1 MKILFKRFKFM
12 IILLAILTLI
22 AFIFIQNNL
31 IGITTI
37 NYSNDKIP
45 VEFND
50 FNIVHISDLHNKS
63 FGKNQKKII
72 SKTKNLDASI
82 FVITGDLI
90 DSYSPNIEK
99 SMEYIN
105 YLVTLAPVYYVNGN
119 HELRSGLYPELK
131 KRLTESGVIVLE
143 DELFTL
149 SKENSKLN
157 LIGITDPS
165 STKNKEDYELKAITD
180 NKLKK
185 LTQDVKEDTFTM
197 LLAHRPEDIDIY
209 SSNNIDL
216 AFSGH
221 AHGGQF
227 VIPFIGRGLFAPH
240 QGILP
245 KYTSGINKIANT
257 SLVVSRGLGN
267 SIFPIRLF
275 NRPEIVKV
283 TLKSN

>member
-37 NYSNDKIP
+37 NYSNDKIA

-119 HELRSGLYPELK
+119 HELRCGLYLELK
-131 KRLTESGVIVLE
+131 EKLKNSGVTVLE
-143 DELFTL
+143 DELLTL
-149 SKENSKLN
+149 SKNNASVN
-157 LIGITDPS
+157 LIGLTDPS
-165 STKNKEDYELKAITD
+165 STKNTEYYELKNITY
-180 NKLKK
+180 NKLKN
-185 LTQDVKEDTFTM
+185 LTKDTSNAFTM

-209 SSNNIDL
+209 SENNIDL

-227 VIPFIGRGLFAPH
+227 RIPFIGRGLFAPH
-240 QGILP
+240 QGVFP
-245 KYTSGINKIANT
+245 KYTSGITKVANT